1 MNEIELIMD
10 FVENHK
16 CSIKSLIGAVNA
28 EIRLLKV
35 DKNTNENYTR
45 DVVYDWI
52 VNLKAK
58 IQKDPETIN
67 KMKKQLEDHY
77 AAILEREKEQR
88 DIKKKEDED
97 IRKKEEAERKLKN
110 AAYEK
115 KQNYQRMIE
124 DDYNK
129 EQHRLSEIERKSKL
143 WDKANKLH
151 KQHPGLPVTQIA
163 REVGYSNVESLYQML
178 RRHKGWL

>member
-1 MNEIELIMD
+1 MNEIELIRD

-16 CSIKSLIGAVNA
+16 CNIDAMIKQMEDENA
-28 EIRLLKV
+28 STTMKYKYFMSDDKWIR
-35 DKNTNENYTR
+35 
-45 DVVYDWI
+45 
-52 VNLKAK
+52 NLKER
-58 IQKDPETIN
+58 INNDPETI
-67 KMKKQLEDHY
+67 KSIEKQLQDHY
-77 AAILEREKEQR
+77 QAVAEEKAE
-88 DIKKKEDED
+88 KFAKKEEKA
-97 IRKKEEAERKLKN
+97 ITRKKEEAERKLKN